1 MPRHSQT
8 EKSENVA
15 MAHNITTE
23 EITVIV
29 QKAVEAATKVIRDE
43 FQRLFDEL
51 ATRVDDIERRMS
63 EVEQTNIG
71 GISTRIDDLDQDIK
85 AARSEARE
93 FMIAANDC
101 EQYSRRN
108 NIRIKGLSVSENDD
122 CRQAVCDFVRTQLHV
137 SGFEPGDIEYAH
149 IVPVRADAS
158 SSSSSH
164 AQASRSAGNASHQES
179 GLQTVIAKF
188 CRREKRDLVLRS
200 RRRLKGT
207 PISIAEDLT
216 ALNVKT
222 LNRVRNDTRVQSAW
236 TWNGKIVVLL
246 RGNGQ
251 KLMIKPFQ
259 SVPG

>member
-8 EKSENVA
+8 ENVGV
-15 MAHNITTE
+15 AHNITTE
-23 EITVIV
+23 EITDIV
-29 QKAVEAATKVIRDE
+29 QKAVEAATKVIGDE
-43 FQRLFDEL
+43 FQKLFDEL

-63 EVEQTNIG
+63 EVDQINIG
-71 GISTRIDDLDQDIK
+71 GFSTRIDDLGNDIK

-93 FMIAANDC
+93 FMIVANDC

-137 SGFEPGDIEYAH
+137 SCFEPEDIEYAH

-158 SSSSSH
+158 SSSPH

-222 LNRVRNDTRVQSAW
+222 LNRVRNYSRVQSAW

-251 KLMIKPFQ
+251 KLVIKPFQ